1 VVISEK
7 EEKDLTGNTV
17 IEEEQELKA
26 VTAQGELILEQFD
39 GFVDQIEGDTA
50 YVTLKSREHGDV
62 LYGQYSAALLK
73 SKGIEEQDRFLCQTV
88 ALGETIR
95 VDIEAVPLAIVTKEQ
110 LHAIDEEIERI
121 LPSDDGID
129 Y

>member
-1 VVISEK
+1 M
-7 EEKDLTGNTV
+7 
-17 IEEEQELKA
+17 EEEQQLKA
-26 VTAQGELILEQFD
+26 VTTQAELILEQFD

-62 LYGQYSAALLK
+62 LYGQYSAAPLK
-73 SKGIEEQDRFLCQTV
+73 RKGIEDQDRFLCRTV
-88 ALGETIR
+88 PVGDTIR
-95 VDIEAVPLAIVTKEQ
+95 VEIEAVRPATVTKEQ
-110 LHAIDEEIERI
+110 LHAIDEKIEKI